1 MCCAHPQL
9 NQLPC
14 CTHGTTCR
22 LGPGPRD
29 RQACECHSAC
39 SGIVRLPLCLQ
50 GCCHALLLHTRLRAR
65 HPHASPGGGSRGRAA
80 CSPAC
85 TACLLCG
92 LQGTCSCMCI
102 CLCPALVGVW
112 RRLHAA
118 EPRPRPSTPTH
129 LPSSACLPPQVS
141 LRQRAGI
148 QADSKLEILA
158 AEHDMYVARI
168 NGNVTVK
175 LGPRYDMGNL
185 VPPKEEGWAM
195 AASGKDFAVW
205 EKQ

>member
-1 MCCAHPQL
+1 MC
-9 NQLPC
+9 
-14 CTHGTTCR
+14 TC
-22 LGPGPRD
+22 LG
-29 RQACECHSAC
+29 
-39 SGIVRLPLCLQ
+39 
-50 GCCHALLLHTRLRAR
+50 
-65 HPHASPGGGSRGRAA
+65 
-80 CSPAC
+80 
-85 TACLLCG
+85 
-92 LQGTCSCMCI
+92 
-102 CLCPALVGVW
+102 PALVAGW
-112 RRLHAA
+112 HLLHAA
-118 EPRPRPSTPTH
+118 EPRPRPSASTWRP
-129 LPSSACLPPQVS
+129 LQVS